1 MRDTVVLE
9 RYSFAHSS
17 RLTIALAEGFKDG
30 ILASSDTVSI
40 DLFEPGTRV
49 GGRNDDRFEVKKK
62 VGQGAQG
69 LVVLAEDHKLQR
81 LVALKVCTAA
91 GGLQRKEFLRRFD
104 RELKLTSRV
113 NHPHVLNIYDCDET
127 QDGTPYVVL
136 EWMARG
142 ALDRFAERT
151 RKAGQHTP
159 LPYVGYYAAAIA
171 TGLRAAHARE
181 IIHRDIKPDNVL
193 VNDEG
198 VAKLTDFG
206 IAKDISEGAVPLT
219 EMGMALGTLGFMAP
233 EQLRGLPVPQSDI
246 FSLGVTIYALVTG
259 KVLPQTKK
267 GHIPLGLPL
276 DEAWEGLPADLVA
289 LLKRFTAPK
298 LDDRA
303 ETMKEVLNHIE
314 EVNWNQVLGPSC
326 PLEQLP
332 PLPSGAF
339 TTGATTAINSVADV
353 PVPGSSGQS
362 LVLST
367 DEIVELSTGDIG
379 VLEPTSVEPAPPGE
393 TRIQTPSSLAAEF
406 PAPEPRATPAPEPE
420 PEPVSVTP
428 EPEPSSVAPVAEE
441 AEAEGPG
448 STTLG
453 VRVSTGKRPSRGE
466 SEGAAS
472 SSQVRESSKGQT
484 AGLVGRVGLAVAV
497 AFAVAVAL
505 VLGSRPSP
513 VEDRLAALQGFNLA
527 VAAGSWEAAAA
538 SVSGLTS
545 STSTTSEGA
554 LLRAT
559 EKLLAGDPSDAAS
572 LPMAGVTGGAPW
584 AAQAGFLRAA
594 GQRLSSVAAYAG
606 AAETYQKLMDCG
618 TPECE
623 KNRDRV
629 QRGLREVCFVAG
641 SEATQCATTLSG
653 VPERTQK
660 LAASLVLSRDG
671 HSEAAGERLRE
682 VLPGF
687 LSDPEV
693 PTAMPTC
700 TERELLHSWAQ
711 EPAPEGAMEGLR
723 AAAVL
728 AARGAADCALFKE
741 ESTQ

>member
-1 MRDTVVLE
+1 M
-9 RYSFAHSS
+9 
-17 RLTIALAEGFKDG
+17 
-30 ILASSDTVSI
+30 SI
-40 DLFEPGTRV
+40 DLFEPGSRV
-49 GGRNDDRFEVKKK
+49 GGRKNDRFEVKKK

-81 LVALKVCTAA
+81 LVALKVCTAS

-104 RELKLTSRV
+104 RELKLTSRM

-142 ALDRFAERT
+142 ALDSFSERT
-151 RKAGQHTP
+151 RKAGLHTP

-171 TGLRAAHARE
+171 TGLRAVHSRE

-259 KVLPQTKK
+259 KVLPQIKK
-267 GHIPLGLPL
+267 GHIPLGLPI

-289 LLKRFTAPK
+289 LLKRLTAPK

-303 ETMKEVLNHIE
+303 DNMREVLNQIE
-314 EVNWNQVLGPSC
+314 EVDWTQELSPSC
-326 PLEQLP
+326 PIEQLP

-353 PVPGSSGQS
+353 PAPGSSGQS

-367 DEIVELSTGDIG
+367 DEIVELTTGDIG
-379 VLEPTSVEPAPPGE
+379 LIEPTLPEPALPEPTLPEPPLPPSTPSDSTPPGV

-406 PAPEPRATPAPEPE
+406 PASESRATPAPAREPASAD
-420 PEPVSVTP
+420 PVT
-428 EPEPSSVAPVAEE
+428 EE
-441 AEAEGPG
+441 AEPEGPG

-453 VRVSTGKRPSRGE
+453 VRVSTGKRPSSGE
-466 SEGAAS
+466 SEVAAS
-472 SSQVRESSKGQT
+472 SSQVRESSTGQT
-484 AGLVGRVGLAVAV
+484 AGLVGKVGIAVAV
-497 AFAVAVAL
+497 AFAAGLAIFF
-505 VLGSRPSP
+505 GNQPST
-513 VEDRLAALQGFNLA
+513 VEDRVAALQGFNQA
-527 VAAGSWEAAAA
+527 VAAGNWESAAA

-545 STSTTSEGA
+545 STSTTSEGV

-559 EKLLAGDPSDAAS
+559 EKLLAGDPTDAAS
-572 LPMAGVTGGAPW
+572 LPLAGVVGGASW

-594 GQRLSSVAAYAG
+594 GQRLSSVAAYAL
-606 AAETYQKLMDCG
+606 AAETYQKLMECQ
-618 TPECE
+618 TAECE
-623 KNRDRV
+623 NSRDRA

-641 SEATQCATTLSG
+641 SEATDCATPLSG
-653 VPERTQK
+653 VSERTKK

-671 HSEAAGERLRE
+671 HAEAAGERLRE
-682 VLPGF
+682 ALPTLVNG
-687 LSDPEV
+687 EAV
-693 PTAMPTC
+693 TC
-700 TERELLHSWAQ
+700 TERSLLQSWAQ
-711 EPAPEGAMEGLR
+711 EPVPEGATESLR
-723 AAAVL
+723 AASRR